1 MYFVDKDKLTYKL
14 NYLRKLTEDYSE
26 NKENHY
32 AFERIAQMLIESSV
46 DIGNMVIDG
55 FVLRDPGNYKDV
67 IDILEL
73 ENVISK
79 ETQQGINQ
87 TVDVRKRFVHQYDQL
102 DTNDLIPLFDASLK
116 DYERFIEE
124 VINFLNN
131 ENVPVTAFGKGEQK

>member
-1 MYFVDKDKLTYKL
+1 
-14 NYLRKLTEDYSE
+14 
-26 NKENHY
+26 
-32 AFERIAQMLIESSV
+32 MLC
-46 DIGNMVIDG
+46 
-55 FVLRDPGNYKDV
+55 
-67 IDILEL
+67 DILEL

>member
-14 NYLRKLTEDYSE
+14 NYLQKLTEDYSE

-46 DIGNMVIDG
+46 DIGNMVIDA

-73 ENVISK
+73 EKVISAK
-79 ETQQGINQ
+79 TQQGINK
-87 TVDVRKRFVHQYDQL
+87 TVDVRRRFVHQYDQL
-102 DTNDLIPLFDASLK
+102 DTDDLIPLFDASLE
-116 DYERFIEE
+116 DYRNFIDE
-124 VINFLNN
+124 VVNFLNN
-131 ENVPVTAFGKGEQK
+131 ENVPVTAFGKGDKK